1 MGFKTHEEDDDHVLW
16 CELRLASTCE
26 PVNQITHP
34 SAEPPTTRHMPT
46 VLYCCAVL
54 TFCLPCCI
62 VVQLR
67 SRRATTEAGR
77 LPVTSPSSSVM
88 IPLGHSGLTCQRLR
102 RQRKS
107 SHLHT
112 RRGWRRRSVR
122 QTEPL
127 LAAKPIPVTAT
138 PAAPQRW
145 RRQAHLQ
152 TARWRR
158 STRLYWGPMGSML
171 APLAQAQV
179 GQGLVCS
186 SCSRGRSSCT
196 LQARTSSSSSSSSSS
211 RSRLNDGAN
220 FHHRLT
226 VRRAI
231 HFINT

>member
-1 MGFKTHEEDDDHVLW
+1 MCSGVNCGWHRHVSL
-16 CELRLASTCE
+16 STKLHIH
-26 PVNQITHP
+26 QLSHQ
-34 SAEPPTTRHMPT
+34 PPGICP
-46 VLYCCAVL
+46 LCCTFAVL
-54 TFCLPCCI
+54 TLCLPCCI

-127 LAAKPIPVTAT
+127 LAAKPIPITAT
-138 PAAPQRW
+138 PAVPQRW
-145 RRQAHLQ
+145 RRWAHLQ
-152 TARWRR
+152 AARWRR
-158 STRLYWGPMGSML
+158 STRLYWGPMGTML
-171 APLAQAQV
+171 APQAQAQV

-211 RSRLNDGAN
+211 SRGRLNDGAN